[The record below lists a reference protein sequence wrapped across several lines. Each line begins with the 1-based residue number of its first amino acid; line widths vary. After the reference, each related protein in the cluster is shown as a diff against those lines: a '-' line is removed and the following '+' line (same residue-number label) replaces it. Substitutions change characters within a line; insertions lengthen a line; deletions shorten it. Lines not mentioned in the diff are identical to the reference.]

1 MGLGA
6 MKKAAALS
14 FGTVVLIVERGRNKA
29 LLGGEAVSSCVC
41 HFVVHRGY
49 HREGPRAC
57 QRNVSYSRLATIM
70 DVISQDRRVTN
81 PELG

>member
-1 MGLGA
+1 MTR
-6 MKKAAALS
+6 AAALS

-29 LLGGEAVSSCVC
+29 LLGGEALSSCVC

-49 HREGPRAC
+49 HREGPGVC

-70 DVISQDRRVTN
+70 GVISQDGRVTN
-81 PELG
+81 PKLG